1 MLETIGEIII
11 SLESQSR
18 GTTFADIYSLSPY
31 TRKETK
37 QALNQL
43 LVEGSIEIT
52 DDGHYY
58 IPEF

>member
-11 SLESQSR
+11 SLECQNR
-18 GTTFADIYSLSPY
+18 GTTFADIYAVSPY
-31 TRKETK
+31 NEKETK

-52 DDGHYY
+52 ADGHYY